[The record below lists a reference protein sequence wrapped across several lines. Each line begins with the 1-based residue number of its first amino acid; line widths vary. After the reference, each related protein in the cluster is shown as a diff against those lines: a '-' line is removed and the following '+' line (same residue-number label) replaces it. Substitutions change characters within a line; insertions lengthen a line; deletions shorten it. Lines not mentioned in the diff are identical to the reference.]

1 MVGML
6 VARAI
11 AWRAGRDRSPV
22 RNLEPGYLAAM
33 PTGTSIFLIAVG
45 AILRYAVTATVSG
58 VSLST
63 VGLILMLVG
72 ILGLVL
78 SIFYMFSLRSRRG
91 AVVGER
97 VVERDPYDPTQP
109 PVY

>member
-1 MVGML
+1 
-6 VARAI
+6 
-11 AWRAGRDRSPV
+11 
-22 RNLEPGYLAAM
+22 M

-72 ILGLVL
+72 ILGLL
-78 SIFYMFSLRSRRG
+78 ISLFYMFSLRSRRIP
-91 AVVGER
+91 ADGER
-97 VVERDPYDPTQP
+97 VVERQPYEPPQP